1 MREKLI
7 KSTVWSYAA
16 KISATVL
23 FFAADILIA
32 RILDLKSYAEWAFFF
47 SILSMGYY
55 LFWFGVNSSTRVF
68 VSKTAGRT
76 DERGLCIRAGF
87 RVRMIVSLALTVLS
101 FGVVLILPAFSFF
114 RELGRTYPLLHHLL
128 LFAPFIAGL
137 NSFAE
142 FYKETEIGVQQ
153 YRGLFI
159 LTAVEY
165 GAILIAAPMCAARF
179 HSAEGAGI
187 GFLAAYGFTFL
198 AGLFLTKRWNGIQLR
213 RRRDPESRLFAAKI
227 FRYAIPL
234 AAIGIGG
241 VILVDMDTF
250 MLGILG
256 TPEDVSGYAIAKQ
269 ICTKASHIN
278 NALAMGTLTSF
289 SVIAA
294 EEYAG
299 KRRSF
304 ARIAK
309 VNICVTL
316 GTGLAMFLLAGPV
329 ISILYGE
336 QYAGAARIIRCLVPY
351 YMLYGLSAFYALF
364 LDYHGKAGR
373 RSLWFAIM
381 VIINL
386 VLNLL
391 LIPQYGTTGA
401 CVATAVSLVP
411 YTLYL
416 LYESYLTIWKGVKNA
431 HESA

>member
-1 MREKLI
+1 M
-7 KSTVWSYAA
+7 
-16 KISATVL
+16 
-23 FFAADILIA
+23 
-32 RILDLKSYAEWAFFF
+32 
-47 SILSMGYY
+47 
-55 LFWFGVNSSTRVF
+55 
-68 VSKTAGRT
+68 
-76 DERGLCIRAGF
+76 
-87 RVRMIVSLALTVLS
+87 LS